1 LQALPVALK
10 NQAYQQHQPMEER
23 QTPAPAPAAISGFVF
38 RHVWGQAGC
47 QADLAAAES
56 RYSLDNR
63 RFVMAKSGEGLPQTG
78 VVFVFHQT
86 GVVISGDFRGGDVRA
101 GQLLGRF
108 VASDHIELHFH
119 FLSSALTLHS
129 GTGSGLVS
137 GDPGKQLTLFLNWRF
152 VSGGTGTGA
161 ASYKE
166 V

>member
-1 LQALPVALK
+1 LLPLPVAPK
-10 NQAYQQHQPMEER
+10 KQVCQQHQPMEER
-23 QTPAPAPAAISGFVF
+23 QTSAPAPAAISGFVF
-38 RHVWGQAGC
+38 RHALGHAGC
-47 QADLAAAES
+47 QADLAVAEP

-119 FLSSALTLHS
+119 FLSSGLTLHS
-129 GTGSGLVS
+129 GMGSGLVS